1 MSKSSIERC
10 VSHALNTLTV
20 DPARKTMAIVML
32 LMLQATAFFGA
43 GNIVAK
49 DITGRVTSAADNE
62 PLIGATVQVEG
73 AQGGTITDFDGNYT
87 IKANDGQTLVF
98 TYIGYVTKKV
108 KVKGN
113 KIDVTLEEDGKSL
126 EEVVVIGYGTM
137 KKKLVTGATT
147 QLKGDDIQKLNT
159 TNPLAAM
166 QGQTPGVNIVSTSGQ
181 PGASMSVTIRG
192 LGTVG
197 NSQPLYLI
205 DGIGGDI
212 TTLNPADIER
222 IDVLKDAASA
232 AIYGAQAANGVVLV
246 TTKSGKEGS
255 SKITYDG
262 YVGWQ
267 TVGRKFKM
275 LNAQE
280 YMTIMDEARLNSG
293 LSPVDWASLNAIH
306 DANGNVYDTDWID
319 QAIEDG
325 ALTTSHSLA
334 FTGGSKTS
342 TYVISGGYT
351 GQDGVIGGSEVSN
364 YRRFNFRA
372 NSEHKMYDG
381 LITIGERVSFV
392 WKTQRGMGT
401 GNIWNNNLRGAFS
414 SSPIHPVFDENGD
427 YASTVNSDWNVND
440 GNPYGNMMVNRFN
453 QNKGGTL
460 DANVYM
466 QIEPIRN
473 LKIKTVYGISY
484 GTSEYRSFTP
494 IYQFTPQSA
503 NTLTKVNQSNGH
515 GLSMVW
521 TNTAQYDFTLKGG
534 HDFSALI
541 GSEWSRYNGSS
552 TGGYNDGLI
561 AGFGD
566 WDHAYLNNTNGTDN
580 KNVNGAPYDETRGM
594 SLFAR
599 LGWSWKERYMLNATI
614 RADESSKFAPGH
626 RWGYFP
632 SVSAGWTISEE
643 NFMKNTKGW
652 LDFLKLRASWGQ
664 VGNANINCY
673 QYLAPVTTSNTNYN
687 FGTQA
692 GQSGWSTGSYTS
704 RLANENVKWETSEQI
719 NVGIDA
725 RFIQSRLSLTADWYI
740 KTTKDWLVQAPVLA
754 TAGTQ
759 GPVINGGDVKNTGI
773 ELGLTWNDNIG
784 KDFSYSVGGNFAYNH
799 NEVGSIPTE
808 DGIIHGAT
816 NQIYSNAEEFYRAEN
831 GHAIGYFW
839 GFKTAGI
846 FQNQQEITDWI
857 AAGNGVLQS
866 NVQPGD
872 VKYIDINRD
881 GQINAADKV
890 DLGNGLPQYTFGF
903 NLTMSYKGFDLS
915 ANFTGAAGFQIAQ
928 SYRDPNSSQGN
939 YSRQILDRWTGEG
952 TSNKIP
958 RVTYGDVGNWQFSD
972 LYLQDGDY
980 IRLQNL
986 TLGYDFKKLISW
998 KGISKLRLY
1007 VQAQNLFTLT
1017 KYDGM
1022 DPEIGS
1028 YNGTNGNSSDSW
1040 VSGVDMGY
1048 YPHPRT
1054 FLVGMNIAF

>member
-1 MSKSSIERC
+1 MGTSSIKRC
-10 VSHALNTLTV
+10 QGKNPDILKGGL
-20 DPARKTMAIVML
+20 ARKA
-32 LMLQATAFFGA
+32 LMLATILVMQATAFFA

-49 DITGRVTSAADNE
+49 DITGKVTSATDNE

-73 AQGGTITDFDGNYT
+73 SQGGTITDFDGNYT

-98 TYIGYVTKKV
+98 SYIGYVTKKV

-113 KIDVTLEEDGKSL
+113 VINISLEEDGKSL

-246 TTKSGKEGS
+246 TTKSGKEGT

-275 LNAQE
+275 LNANE

-293 LSPVDWASLNAIH
+293 MSPVDWTSLNSIH
-306 DANGNVYDTDWID
+306 DANGNIYDTDWID

-342 TYVISGGYT
+342 TYVVSGGYT
-351 GQDGVIGGSEVSN
+351 GQDGVIGGSDVSN

-372 NSEHKMYDG
+372 NSEHKMYNG
-381 LITIGERVSFV
+381 LVTIGERVSFV

-401 GNIWNNNLRGAFS
+401 GNIWNNNLRSAFS
-414 SSPIHPVFDENGD
+414 SSPIHPVYDQNGD

-453 QNKGGTL
+453 QSKSGNL

-466 QIEPIRN
+466 QIEPIKN

-484 GTSEYRSFTP
+484 GTSDYRSFTP
-494 IYQFTPQSA
+494 EYQFTPQSA
-503 NTLTKVNQSNGH
+503 NTLTKVNQSNGN

-534 HDFSALI
+534 HDFSALV

-552 TGGYNDGLI
+552 SGGYNDSLI
-561 AGFGD
+561 PGFGD
-566 WDHAYLNNTNGTDN
+566 WEHAFLDNTNGTDN
-580 KNVNGAPYDETRGM
+580 KRVNGAPYDETRGM

-599 LGWSWKERYMLNATI
+599 LGWSWKDRYMFNATI

-643 NFMKNTKGW
+643 NFMKSTKSW

-673 QYLAPVTTSNTNYN
+673 QYLAPVTTTNTNYN
-687 FGTQA
+687 FGTD
-692 GQSGWSTGSYTS
+692 GSQSGWATGSYPS
-704 RLANENVKWETSEQI
+704 RLANEGVKWETSEQI

-725 RFIQSRLSLTADWYI
+725 RFIQSRLSFTADWYI
-740 KTTKDWLVQAPVLA
+740 KKTKDWLVQAPVLA

-759 GPVINGGDVKNTGI
+759 GPVINGGDVKNTGVEI
-773 ELGLTWNDNIG
+773 GLSWNDNIG

-799 NEVGSIPTE
+799 NKVGSIPTE
-808 DGIIHGAT
+808 DGIIHGAS

-839 GFKTAGI
+839 GYKTAGI
-846 FQNQQEITDWI
+846 FQNQQEINDWI

-872 VKYIDINRD
+872 TKYVDINRD

-890 DLGNGLPQYTFGF
+890 DLGNGLPKYTFGF
-903 NLTMSYKGFDLS
+903 NVSLSWKGFDLS
-915 ANFTGAAGFQIAQ
+915 ANATGAAGFQIAQ

-952 TSNKIP
+952 TSNRIP

-980 IRLQNL
+980 IRLRNL
-986 TLGYDFKKLISW
+986 TLGYDFKRLISW
-998 KGISKLRLY
+998 TGISKLRLY
-1007 VQAQNLFTLT
+1007 VQAQNLLTLT